1 MADPIQSSS
10 SIPLPSYQTL
20 KGGQDPLPPSS
31 PRALDKSS
39 TARAKGDADA
49 ADSFKRDYLD
59 QSSVTLVEKA
69 KPKKE
74 ADAVD
79 LIQQGSVY
87 GQPGTTTTV

>member
-31 PRALDKSS
+31 PRALDRAS
-39 TARAKGDADA
+39 TARAKDDADA
-49 ADSFKRDYLD
+49 KADAFKDHLD
-59 QSSVTLVEKA
+59 KTSTTLVEKA

-74 ADAVD
+74 ADVVD
-79 LIQQGSVY
+79 LITGGSVY
-87 GQPGTTTTV
+87 GQPGTPTTV